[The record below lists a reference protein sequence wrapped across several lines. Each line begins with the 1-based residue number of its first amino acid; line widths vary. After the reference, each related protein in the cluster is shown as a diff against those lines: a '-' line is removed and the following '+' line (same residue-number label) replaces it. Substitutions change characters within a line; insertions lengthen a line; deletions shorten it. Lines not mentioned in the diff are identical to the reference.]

1 MLGAPFHSQRSD
13 RCLLLPS
20 FSFLCYRP
28 RNRRP
33 SSMASKI
40 VAEYAKSARSSCKK
54 CGVSISKD
62 ELRLGVVSRDTR
74 GFDVT
79 KWHHFQCFPSGLTTT
94 AEKIGG
100 FVSLKK
106 LDQEALVK
114 SFAGG
119 TETEVTSIHIAEKSN
134 NFYSGVDCQEQG
146 NSKKLKIS
154 SFSKETEV
162 QMVVSA
168 SDIKDKYKESNLLP
182 KWKAF
187 QTVIFLADDD
197 GLRDSNKIAA
207 FDFDGCLAK
216 TSVRRVGPDAWSL
229 LYPSIPDKLQKLYND
244 GYKLVIFTNE
254 SNIER
259 WKKERQKAIDS
270 KIGRLNSFIKLV
282 KVPIQVFIACGM
294 QQKDD
299 MFRKPKPGMWRLME
313 QKFNSGIE
321 VDMEHSF
328 YVGDAAGRVNDHS
341 DADIGFAKAKLL
353 QDENTMK

>member
-1 MLGAPFHSQRSD
+1 MLGTPFHSQRSN

-20 FSFLCYRP
+20 FSFLCCRP

-119 TETEVTSIHIAEKSN
+119 TETEVTSIHIAEASN

-146 NSKKLKIS
+146 KSKKLKVDICLTRCFCGYYIVNFPTIS
-154 SFSKETEV
+154 SK
-162 QMVVSA
+162 
-168 SDIKDKYKESNLLP
+168 NLNL
-182 KWKAF
+182 
-187 QTVIFLADDD
+187 
-197 GLRDSNKIAA
+197 
-207 FDFDGCLAK
+207 
-216 TSVRRVGPDAWSL
+216 
-229 LYPSIPDKLQKLYND
+229 
-244 GYKLVIFTNE
+244 
-254 SNIER
+254 
-259 WKKERQKAIDS
+259 
-270 KIGRLNSFIKLV
+270 
-282 KVPIQVFIACGM
+282 ACGVC
-294 QQKDD
+294 
-299 MFRKPKPGMWRLME
+299 LM
-313 QKFNSGIE
+313 
-321 VDMEHSF
+321 
-328 YVGDAAGRVNDHS
+328 AGCYSLIILTDYN
-341 DADIGFAKAKLL
+341 ICKTCFI
-353 QDENTMK
+353 